1 MNRRLHLRFITKP
14 ITMRLI
20 LPNPLKAVLL
30 LGLVAMATITN
41 AQQAPG
47 GGPIYW
53 EPGTSGFYISDN
65 VNDRARTNFAIPSG
79 SFTVEL
85 TYRLCDSELTNPERI
100 IDALGSTVGL
110 GFEVTATSSGF
121 QVRTKA
127 SVGGVQTTNVSYAF
141 QNTDWR
147 YFTYAYNAADSMNQI
162 WVDGF
167 PTDPFQAPITPYTSI
182 TFGGFDSSDNASF
195 NGFLED
201 IIISDTILYANEP
214 LLASIYPAMTE
225 HAVAKWSFEDGQN
238 AMVFVDSVAG
248 HLLLG
253 QGGAHAIA
261 IPEGIAQDTIVVVAG
276 SSVMIEANGGAICTW
291 TPSTGLSSETGI
303 SVMASPEVDTWY
315 TVEISDSSECAPVFF
330 DEVFIRVVA
339 PEPGVVPEN
348 VTGVYYSD
356 GDGDKAVYE
365 GNVIPNESDFTLEMV
380 FNACGQDLGKL
391 FDQLGSTAGYG
402 VHLHFFTP
410 TQLEVRMRALG
421 GTTHVENITLTED
434 VTGAWHHLALTHHTT
449 DSINTVYFDG
459 VEVASFVSGFTSLSA
474 YTVIGNNDHNDG
486 ASFHGRIDDVRISDV
501 VRYTGFFGV
510 ETLAIEADANTVAL
524 WNFEDGQ
531 NSITMADLSG
541 NGYDMA
547 GEGGGHV
554 NAPFGS
560 SQYAEYFG
568 IPVQIEAYGGSI
580 CSWTPTDGLDD
591 ATVFNPMASPTES
604 GYYYVTVTD
613 TNACYTYQDSVYI
626 EVDLTTVGI
635 DGNSISEVVVYP
647 NPANGNQGFKIY
659 GLDNSFTY
667 NAQLL
672 DIAGHLI
679 QTQALKEGH
688 WFSTT
693 GVATGV
699 YLLSLQRKDGG
710 AWVTVDSI
718 RIVIQAK

>member
-1 MNRRLHLRFITKP
+1 
-14 ITMRLI
+14 MRLI
-20 LPNPLKAVLL
+20 LLNPLKAVLL
-30 LGLVAMATITN
+30 IGLVAMATITN
-41 AQQAPG
+41 AQQAG
-47 GGPIYW
+47 GEPVWGD
-53 EPGTSGFYISDN
+53 PGTSGFYISDN

-85 TYRLCDSELTNPERI
+85 TYRLCDSVLTNPERI
-100 IDALGSTVGL
+100 IDALGSTVGV
-110 GFEVTATSSGF
+110 GFEVTATSLGF

-127 SVGGVQTTNVSYAF
+127 SGGVVQTTNVSYPF

-167 PTDPFQAPITPYTSI
+167 PKDSFQAPITPNTSI
-182 TFGGFDSSDNASF
+182 TFGGFDSNANASF

-214 LLASIYPAMTE
+214 LFASIYPAMTE

-253 QGGAHAIA
+253 GGGAHAIA

-291 TPSTGLSSETGI
+291 SPSLGLSSETGI

-315 TVEISDSSECAPVFF
+315 TVAISDSSECAPTFSDV
-330 DEVFIRVVA
+330 VFIRVVA

-348 VTGVYYSD
+348 MTGVYYND

-365 GNVIPNESDFTLEMV
+365 GNVIPDESDFTLEMV

-410 TQLEVRMRALG
+410 TQLEVRMSALG

-474 YTVIGNNDHNDG
+474 YTVIGNNDHNNES
-486 ASFHGRIDDVRISDV
+486 SFQGRTDDVRISDI
-501 VRYTGFFGV
+501 VRYNSFFDV
-510 ETLAIEADANTVAL
+510 STLSITADANTVAL
-524 WNFEDGQ
+524 WDFEDGQ
-531 NSITMADLSG
+531 NAMTMADVTG
-541 NGYDMA
+541 NGYDLT
-547 GEGGGHV
+547 GEGGAHV
-554 NAPFGS
+554 NAPLGS
-560 SQYAEYFG
+560 SEYAEFFG
-568 IPVQIEAYGGSI
+568 TPVQIEAYGGSI
-580 CSWTPTDGLDD
+580 CSWTPTDGLNYP
-591 ATVFNPMASPTES
+591 TIFNPMASPTES

-626 EVDLTTVGI
+626 VVDLTTVGI
-635 DGNSISEVVVYP
+635 EENSISEIVIYP
-647 NPANGNQGFKIY
+647 NPTTGNQGFKIY

-679 QTQALKEGH
+679 QTQALKGSH

-710 AWVTVDSI
+710 AWVTVDTI
-718 RIVIQAK
+718 RIGIQDK